1 MKRSH
6 LTCIVLSVFLSFA
19 MSIIQ
24 IPAKADSTLLPS
36 NNASWLGILNY
47 YRQASG
53 LSLVTEDAQ
62 MTDGAQKHAIYL
74 SKTSTSY
81 FVNEYQNLHQENPAS
96 TFFSQ
101 EGVTFGLGNIAW
113 GSTSFPRPIDRLMT
127 APFRAIGFLREAL
140 TKVGFGSAVVEQS
153 GYNPGLQV
161 SDVAIIAGTTDITRT
176 KNILFPGENSE
187 IYIND
192 FTGENPEPREACGSN
207 YKSYKGL
214 PIFASLL
221 NAPTTDLSAEIQAP
235 DGKLLKQNAEFCV
248 VTENNF
254 ISTDQIYGPA
264 GRAII
269 AADHLVLLIPRDPLK
284 TGSYNVTINQSGRD
298 KISWSFQYR
307 DSLPKVEN
315 RVTLVYPHAIKTL
328 YSGDTIKI
336 QVMYVE
342 GGVSARITGV
352 GTTCNGKW
360 TLDTLIVTGKNK
372 GSCTVKVS
380 AGATSNTK
388 ALSKILVLN
397 YLAKKTQLRSKY

>member
-1 MKRSH
+1 MKRSY
-6 LTCIVLSVFLSFA
+6 LTCIVLSMFLIFA

-24 IPAKADSTLLPS
+24 IPAKADSTPLPS
-36 NNASWLGILNY
+36 NNASWLEILNY
-47 YRQASG
+47 YRQSSG
-53 LSLVTEDAQ
+53 LSPVTEDEQ

-81 FVNEYQNLHQENPAS
+81 LVNEYQNLHRENPAS
-96 TFFSQ
+96 PFYSQ
-101 EGVTFGLGNIAW
+101 EGINLGLGNI
-113 GSTSFPRPIDRLMT
+113 TLENPLFPRPIDHLMT
-127 APFRAIGFLREAL
+127 APFHAIGFLREGL
-140 TKVGFGSAVVEQS
+140 KKVGFGSAVVEQS
-153 GYNPGLQV
+153 GVYPGTQV

-192 FTGENPEPREACGSN
+192 FTGENPEPREVCGSN

-235 DGKLLKQNAEFCV
+235 DGKLLKQNAEFCI

-269 AADHLVLLIPRDPLK
+269 AADHLVLLIPKDPLK
-284 TGSYNVTINQSGRD
+284 TGSYKVTINQSGRD

-307 DSLPKVEN
+307 NSLPKVEN
-315 RVTLVYPHAIKTL
+315 RVTIVYPHAIKTL

-336 QVMYVE
+336 QVMYVD
-342 GGVSARITGV
+342 GGVSDRITGV
-352 GTTCNGKW
+352 GTTCNSKW
-360 TLDTLIVTGKNK
+360 TLNTLIVTGKNK
-372 GSCTVKVS
+372 GSCTVEVS
-380 AGATSNTK
+380 GGATKNTK
-388 ALSKILVLN
+388 AFSEIFIFN
-397 YLAKKTQLRSKY
+397 YLGKKTQLR